1 MMKKC
6 LFIILLLVC
15 VNALNAANFS
25 EKSTLSLGAYGNF
38 GAAMGGGVEFG
49 FALYSTD
56 LVQVRNAVS
65 AEMRALK
72 LQKEKY
78 DSSALIFHEKLMAGI
93 LMGSSALSH
102 IGFAYF
108 RPYLFISGG
117 FGLVATKDTAMDE
130 KPFYY
135 EIQGGIG
142 HEFITM
148 SGHSVFFELGGGMG
162 KLTHDLPEQIDNP
175 TLGRTKFLLGYRWQ
189 F

>member
-1 MMKKC
+1 M
-6 LFIILLLVC
+6 
-15 VNALNAANFS
+15 
-25 EKSTLSLGAYGNF
+25 YGNF
-38 GAAMGGGVEFG
+38 GAAMGGGVEAG

-65 AEMRALK
+65 AQMRALK

-117 FGLVATKDTAMDE
+117 FGLVSTKDTAMSK

-175 TLGRTKFLLGYRWQ
+175 TLGGTKFLLGYRWQ